1 MRIPK
6 AKAVVIFILLCL
18 PTHGNAE
25 EALLDQAY
33 YAVFLE
39 EWPLLEGSVLKD
51 AEFCVTV
58 ESRDPTDYVL
68 ARLQS
73 VFSKITIASN
83 CESDA
88 KFDLSLVGDYSR
100 DTLRIRFG
108 CMETCKYDTTY
119 ALSLSSGSW
128 VVTGAQH
135 RMM

>member
-6 AKAVVIFILLCL
+6 AKEAVIFILLCL

-25 EALLDQAY
+25 EALLNQAY

-39 EWPLLEGSVLKD
+39 EWPLLERSALKD

-73 VFSKITIASN
+73 VFSKLTRASN

-88 KFDLSLVGDYSR
+88 KFDLSLVGDFSR
-100 DTLRIRFG
+100 DSLQIRFS
-108 CMETCKYDTTY
+108 CFETCKYETTY
-119 ALSLSSGSW
+119 TLSLNSGSW
-128 VVTGAQH
+128 LVTGARH